1 MVGIQLN
8 RLSRRSLYL
17 GNDRCWAGLVFF
29 FKEVNRKILDV
40 SMG

>member
-17 GNDRCWAGLVFF
+17 GNDRCWGRFSVLF
-29 FKEVNRKILDV
+29 
-40 SMG
+40 